1 MANPDDLSRTGG
13 MNSPFEQSA
22 IEVTDIRKAF
32 GATVAVDG
40 VSFRIEHGSTHA
52 LLGENGA
59 GKSTIVKLL
68 SGLLRPDEGHISVV
82 GERAALNAP
91 RAAHALG
98 VQTAFQEMTLVKD
111 LTVLD
116 NMLMPY
122 APMGITGMIRRSKAR
137 HAIARHLQEL
147 EFAVD
152 LDAEVGTLDLAIQQ
166 KIEIA
171 RALYRKPRIL
181 LLDEPTSTLAGS
193 DVEWLGRIIAK
204 LKAAGTTIVFI
215 THRMREVRAF
225 CDTLT
230 ILRNGRHITTCA
242 VDSITDGQVIE
253 SIVGRS
259 IAQTFPARPKSDA
272 AFGAPVL
279 GVRNLQAGHKLRD
292 ASFDLRKGEILG
304 VAGLQGMGQL
314 DLFLTC
320 FGMTQVSHG
329 DILVDGRR
337 VRFGSP
343 ADALKPNIAIGLVP
357 EDRKTEGLFLKLSG
371 TLNASLP
378 VIDRFS
384 RFGLIQSD
392 LERQAVRS
400 AFGTVEVDQRALWT
414 RAGAFSGGN
423 QQKIAIA
430 KWLVAQSR
438 ILLLFDPTR
447 GIDVGTKHELYV
459 MMRNFTDAG
468 GSILLHSTEI
478 PELVHLCDRVLVL
491 YDGQIAASLSRD
503 QLTEASIMRPAL
515 GHDSAAKEAA
525 E

>member
-1 MANPDDLSRTGG
+1 
-13 MNSPFEQSA
+13 MNSGLKQSA
-22 IEVTDIRKAF
+22 IDVTNMRKAF
-32 GATVAVDG
+32 GATVAVDA
-40 VSFRIEHGSTHA
+40 VSFSIVPGSAHA

-68 SGLLRPDEGHISVV
+68 SGLLRPDEGYISVF
-82 GERAALNAP
+82 GQKTALKSP
-91 RAAHALG
+91 RVAHACG
-98 VQTAFQEMTLVKD
+98 IQTAFQEMSLVRD
-111 LTVLD
+111 LSVLD

-122 APMGITGMIRRSKAR
+122 APIGFAGIIPRSRARRAIRR
-137 HAIARHLQEL
+137 HLEEL
-147 EFAVD
+147 EFFVD

-171 RALYRKPRIL
+171 RALYRKPRVL

-193 DVEWLGRIIAK
+193 DVEWLGRIIAR
-204 LKAAGTTIVFI
+204 LKAQGTTIIFI

-230 ILRNGRHITTCA
+230 ILRNGRHIMTGSVA
-242 VDSITDGQVIE
+242 GITDAEVIE
-253 SIVGRS
+253 SIVGRT
-259 IAQTFPARPKSDA
+259 IAQTFPPRPPGGF
-272 AFGAPVL
+272 AFGEPVL
-279 GVRNLQAGHKLRD
+279 GVRNLRAGAKLHD
-292 ASFDLRKGEILG
+292 VSFDLRKGEILG

-314 DLFLTC
+314 DLFLSC
-320 FGMTQVSHG
+320 FGMTPVKDG
-329 DILVDGRR
+329 DILVDGSR
-337 VRFGSP
+337 VRFSAP
-343 ADALKPNIAIGLVP
+343 SDALAPNIAIGLVP
-357 EDRKTEGLFLKLSG
+357 EDRKTEGLFLKLNG

-378 VIDRFS
+378 VISRFS
-384 RFGLIQSD
+384 RLGLIRRD
-392 LERQAVRS
+392 AEEDAVRS
-400 AFGTVEVDQRALWT
+400 AFSTVEINERALWT

-459 MMRNFTDAG
+459 MMRNYTAAG

-491 YDGQIAASLSRD
+491 YEGRSAAFLSRD
-503 QLTEASIMRPAL
+503 QLTEAAIMRPAL
-515 GHDSAAKEAA
+515 GHTVSAQEAA